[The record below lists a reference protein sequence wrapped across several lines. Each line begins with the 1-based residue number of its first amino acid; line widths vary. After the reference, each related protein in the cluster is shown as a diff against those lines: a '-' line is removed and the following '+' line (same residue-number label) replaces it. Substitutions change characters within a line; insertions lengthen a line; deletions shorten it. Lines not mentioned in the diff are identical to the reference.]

1 MIKESA
7 YSVKSVSVDAVIACI
22 LSVLSICNMA
32 GAIFVSYYYDGKG
45 PAAVGLLG
53 IGSLLLAF
61 VGIVFTV
68 SAWKSSDGGLLMK
81 RIAGILNAIPFL
93 VAIALYVIGW
103 M

>member
-7 YSVKSVSVDAVIACI
+7 YSVKSVSVDAVVACV
-22 LSVLSICNMA
+22 LSGLSICSMA
-32 GAIFVSYYYDGKG
+32 GAIYVSYHYDGKG

-61 VGIVFTV
+61 IGIVFTI
-68 SAWKSSDGGLLMK
+68 SAWKSPDGGLRMK

-93 VAIALYVIGW
+93 AAIVLYVLGW
-103 M
+103 L